1 MSNSFT
7 NQKPRIATQE
17 ECDAPWCGYRDG
29 RNFRCK
35 LCGRKFQE
43 GDQWR
48 WLYGKGVTTN
58 FMVCARCDNDSDD
71 VLRSRMWALIEESK
85 QKFWW
90 LWNMLDEAEHE
101 SSTPIYTTCPRCKE
115 EFKV

>member
-1 MSNSFT
+1 MGDSFT
-7 NQKPRIATQE
+7 NQKPRIATKE
-17 ECDAPWCGYRDG
+17 ECTAPWSGHRDG

-35 LCGRKFQE
+35 LCGYRFRV

-58 FMVCARCDNDSDD
+58 FMVCAKCDNGDNDA
-71 VLRSRMWALIEESK
+71 LRAKMEVATEESK

-90 LWNMLDEAEHE
+90 LWNMLDDA
-101 SSTPIYTTCPRCKE
+101 
-115 EFKV
+115 